1 MDRLAELVYKQGI
14 KEQIKKELESRYS
27 KRIDYLVGANNE
39 LARELNQCETDL
51 IKYRTIADK
60 RLLGTK

>member
-14 KEQIKKELESRYS
+14 REQIKKELESRYS

-60 RLLGTK
+60 RLL